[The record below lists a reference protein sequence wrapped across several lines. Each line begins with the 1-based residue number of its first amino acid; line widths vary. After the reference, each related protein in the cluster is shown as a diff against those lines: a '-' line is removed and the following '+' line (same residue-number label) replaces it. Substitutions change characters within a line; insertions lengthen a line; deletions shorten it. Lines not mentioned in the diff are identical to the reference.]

1 MWMGRACLPS
11 SRGWRKT
18 IFFFFFLMIRRPPR
32 STLFPYTTLFR
43 SHPHR
48 VGHRAAPRRCA
59 PCDHVQRAAGGADC
73 MEPRRRPGG
82 AARTR
87 AKHRAARGSPVGR
100 QLPLPR
106 PRWNGFGEQDRTPL
120 PGRLRTARLRH
131 RGAPRAALRAHR
143 LHRCDFF
150 AGERS
155 QARPGDTSE
164 SAAQSGPLR
173 TRGAD
178 LRRPN
183 GDGAPLPL
191 PAGGG
196 RPLGGEMGRNEGDG
210 AAAGGR
216 GHAHH
221 ALRRPSDRSSPP
233 DHSHSGDS
241 VVKNQGGFALL
252 AVMLVLTLLGV
263 VVTEFVFSMR
273 LEASMVRSYKD
284 SLLAGYLAEAAVQ
297 QALCEVLGPGDIHAL
312 DENGDLVFYRLPVGA
327 TQPARLPVLPRP
339 RVPLGAGEFT
349 YRITDEESRINVNTA
364 TSDRVD
370 RLLAALGLEK
380 RDREVINASIQDW
393 KDPDSMSRLNGAES
407 EDYYLR
413 LPLPYRARTGQIQD
427 VRELLQIRGV
437 TREVYGGGTAGR
449 PGLVDLTTAV
459 GRDTVNMNTVAVPVL
474 KALGLSNAEISDITQ
489 ARVRDPYPAVP
500 GRFAGKGF
508 TVGSATFRV
517 EADGLVAGQPR
528 ARVVAIV
535 QRRAAVASAWP
546 GGAGQLTSPA
556 SGAVRPSAQR
566 PFSRPART
574 PGASSD
580 LGVVILSWREVA
592 DPS

>member
-1 MWMGRACLPS
+1 M
-11 SRGWRKT
+11 
-18 IFFFFFLMIRRPPR
+18 
-32 STLFPYTTLFR
+32 
-43 SHPHR
+43 
-48 VGHRAAPRRCA
+48 
-59 PCDHVQRAAGGADC
+59 
-73 MEPRRRPGG
+73 
-82 AARTR
+82 
-87 AKHRAARGSPVGR
+87 
-100 QLPLPR
+100 
-106 PRWNGFGEQDRTPL
+106 
-120 PGRLRTARLRH
+120 
-131 RGAPRAALRAHR
+131 
-143 LHRCDFF
+143 
-150 AGERS
+150 
-155 QARPGDTSE
+155 
-164 SAAQSGPLR
+164 
-173 TRGAD
+173 
-178 LRRPN
+178 
-183 GDGAPLPL
+183 
-191 PAGGG
+191 
-196 RPLGGEMGRNEGDG
+196 
-210 AAAGGR
+210 
-216 GHAHH
+216 
-221 ALRRPSDRSSPP
+221 
-233 DHSHSGDS
+233 
-241 VVKNQGGFALL
+241 KNQGGFALL

-263 VVTEFVFSMR
+263 VVMEFVFSMR

-297 QALCEVLGPGDIHAL
+297 QAMREVLGPGDIHGL
-312 DENGDLVFYRLPVGA
+312 DENGDLVFYRIPVGA
-327 TQPARLPVLPRP
+327 TQPARLPALPRR

-393 KDPDSMSRLNGAES
+393 KDPDSLSRPNGAES

-413 LPLPYRARTGQIQD
+413 LPLPYRARNGQIQD

-437 TREVYGGGTAGR
+437 TPEVFGGGMAGR
-449 PGLVDLTTAV
+449 PGLADLTTAV

-474 KALGLSNAEISDITQ
+474 EALGLSDAEISDITQ

-535 QRRAAVASAWP
+535 QRRAAMPSVGP
-546 GGAGQLTSPA
+546 GRAGQLTFPA
-556 SGAVRPSAQR
+556 SGGVRPSAQR

>member
-1 MWMGRACLPS
+1 
-11 SRGWRKT
+11 
-18 IFFFFFLMIRRPPR
+18 
-32 STLFPYTTLFR
+32 
-43 SHPHR
+43 
-48 VGHRAAPRRCA
+48 
-59 PCDHVQRAAGGADC
+59 
-73 MEPRRRPGG
+73 
-82 AARTR
+82 
-87 AKHRAARGSPVGR
+87 
-100 QLPLPR
+100 
-106 PRWNGFGEQDRTPL
+106 
-120 PGRLRTARLRH
+120 
-131 RGAPRAALRAHR
+131 
-143 LHRCDFF
+143 
-150 AGERS
+150 
-155 QARPGDTSE
+155 
-164 SAAQSGPLR
+164 
-173 TRGAD
+173 
-178 LRRPN
+178 
-183 GDGAPLPL
+183 
-191 PAGGG
+191 
-196 RPLGGEMGRNEGDG
+196 
-210 AAAGGR
+210 
-216 GHAHH
+216 
-221 ALRRPSDRSSPP
+221 
-233 DHSHSGDS
+233 
-241 VVKNQGGFALL
+241 VKNQGGFALL

-297 QALCEVLGPGDIHAL
+297 QAMREVLGPGHIHAL
-312 DENGDLVFYRLPVGA
+312 DENGDLVFYRIPVGA
-327 TQPARLPVLPRP
+327 TQPARLPALPRL

-380 RDREVINASIQDW
+380 RDREIINASIQDW
-393 KDPDSMSRLNGAES
+393 KDPDSLSRPNGAES

-413 LPLPYRARTGQIQD
+413 LPLPYRARNGQIQD

-437 TREVYGGGTAGR
+437 TREVYGGGGTTGR

-535 QRRAAVASAWP
+535 QRRAAVPSAWP
-546 GGAGQLTSPA
+546 GGAGRLTSPA
-556 SGAVRPSAQR
+556 SGGIRPSAQR
-566 PFSRPART
+566 PFSRLVRT

>member
-1 MWMGRACLPS
+1 
-11 SRGWRKT
+11 
-18 IFFFFFLMIRRPPR
+18 
-32 STLFPYTTLFR
+32 
-43 SHPHR
+43 
-48 VGHRAAPRRCA
+48 
-59 PCDHVQRAAGGADC
+59 
-73 MEPRRRPGG
+73 
-82 AARTR
+82 
-87 AKHRAARGSPVGR
+87 
-100 QLPLPR
+100 
-106 PRWNGFGEQDRTPL
+106 
-120 PGRLRTARLRH
+120 
-131 RGAPRAALRAHR
+131 
-143 LHRCDFF
+143 
-150 AGERS
+150 
-155 QARPGDTSE
+155 
-164 SAAQSGPLR
+164 
-173 TRGAD
+173 
-178 LRRPN
+178 
-183 GDGAPLPL
+183 
-191 PAGGG
+191 
-196 RPLGGEMGRNEGDG
+196 
-210 AAAGGR
+210 
-216 GHAHH
+216 
-221 ALRRPSDRSSPP
+221 
-233 DHSHSGDS
+233 
-241 VVKNQGGFALL
+241 VKNQGGFALL

-297 QALCEVLGPGDIHAL
+297 QAMREVLGPGDIHAL
-312 DENGDLVFYRLPVGA
+312 DENGDLVFYRMPVGA
-327 TQPARLPVLPRP
+327 TQPARLPALPRL

-349 YRITDEESRINVNTA
+349 YRITDEESRININTA
-364 TSDRVD
+364 TPDRVD
-370 RLLAALGLEK
+370 RLLASLGLEK

-393 KDPDSMSRLNGAES
+393 KDPDSLSRPNGAES

-413 LPLPYRARTGQIQD
+413 LPLPYRARNGRIQD

-474 KALGLSNAEISDITQ
+474 KALGLSDAEISDITQ
-489 ARVRDPYPAVP
+489 ARARDPYPAVP

-517 EADGLVAGQPR
+517 EADGLLAGQPR

-535 QRRAAVASAWP
+535 QRRAAVPSAWP

-556 SGAVRPSAQR
+556 SGGVRPSAQR